1 MMRGIFGR
9 RPAPESRLLVPS
21 ALQGKKFGAQIR
33 QPGRAGPAPMACDP
47 RFTVAL
53 IFTAWFSTNLTI
65 NFYNK

>member
-1 MMRGIFGR
+1 MS
-9 RPAPESRLLVPS
+9 RPPS
-21 ALQGKKFGAQIR
+21 ARTGSKKVWLKYGNLA
-33 QPGRAGPAPMACDP
+33 GVGPAPMACDP

>member
-1 MMRGIFGR
+1 MVS
-9 RPAPESRLLVPS
+9 PPPS
-21 ALQGKKFGAQIR
+21 ALRQKKVWLTNKATWPGAL
-33 QPGRAGPAPMACDP
+33 PMACDP

>member
-1 MMRGIFGR
+1 MMRGIISAGGQRLSRDYR
-9 RPAPESRLLVPS
+9 RRL
-21 ALQGKKFGAQIR
+21 QKKVWLTNKATW
-33 QPGRAGPAPMACDP
+33 PGRPPMACDP